1 MLAYTELKTGTI
13 SASGERLHAIT
24 NVASGSTSS
33 FTTTYSGIHFV
44 GGYFTF
50 ATANQ
55 VTIAQTQSGSSSFK
69 TVAPEVVFWDS
80 SVVGTTFSFPKT
92 FAVGS
97 TASASLPYFNVA

>member
-13 SASGERLHAIT
+13 ATVGERSHAIT

-50 ATANQ
+50 ASANT
-55 VTIAQTQSGSSSFK
+55 VTIAQTLSGLSSFK